1 MTGRRVLFLVVGL
14 WTALAVAQSVAT
26 ITATASLP
34 LDGGAGPA
42 RAYVVTGGNPT
53 GTEYG
58 MVNAGQKIQVFNL
71 ATNAE
76 VTGQGGIFSTF
87 AVADFLTVGAGA
99 TTLVAAADVG
109 PACASLT
116 VCVDIFYWDPV
127 GGFVIQASASTSVNN
142 ATAMAI
148 DATSSPIRI
157 FFATSSPT
165 TALYE
170 QDITINSSGVVTVS
184 GVPTTLALPPAL
196 SGLTVEGLTVD
207 GNSLVVYA
215 SDSASNLST
224 IPEDGGT
231 PAVYAV
237 QATGGY
243 SQVVGLSFFPFPIPP
258 SGVPATGVP
267 FLLAG
272 SGLPQGIYNIN
283 PNGDGGASIIIGSA
297 IVFSADGGR
306 KLSPTGASVDGYAS
320 LTLLTEDLDTAN
332 TGGVPW
338 MHVIAGLNLFPD
350 GGPPDGGADA
360 GDGGTDAGPVADAGP
375 DAGGIPTIP
384 IIAPGPGALPG
395 GTNSCNCSSAGSA
408 PVLLVLLLPLLVPRR
423 RR

>member
-1 MTGRRVLFLVVGL
+1 MTGRRVLSLVVGL
-14 WTALAVAQSVAT
+14 WTASAVAQNVAT
-26 ITATASLP
+26 ITATASLA
-34 LDGGAGPA
+34 LDDGGGPA

-71 ATNAE
+71 VTNVE
-76 VTGQGGIFSTF
+76 GTPQGGIFSTF
-87 AVADFLTVGAGA
+87 AVADFLTIGAGT

-109 PACASLT
+109 VGCSPT

-127 GGFVIQASASTSVNN
+127 GGFVIQASAATSVNN

-170 QDITINSSGVVTVS
+170 QDITINSMGVVTVS
-184 GVPTTLALPPAL
+184 GVPTSLALPAAL
-196 SGLTVEGLTVD
+196 SGLTVEGLTID
-207 GNSLVVYA
+207 GNKLVIYA
-215 SDSASNLST
+215 SDSAFNLST

-243 SQVVGLSFFPFPIPP
+243 SQVLGLSFFPFPIPP
-258 SGVPATGVP
+258 NGALPTGLP
-267 FLLAG
+267 YLLAG
-272 SGLPQGIYNIN
+272 TGLVQGVYNLN
-283 PNGDGGASIIIGSA
+283 PYGVAATDIVTGSA

-306 KLSPTGASVDGYAS
+306 KLSPTGISVDGYAS

-338 MHVIAGLNLFPD
+338 MHVIAALNLFPD
-350 GGPPDGGADA
+350 GGPPDGGPDA
-360 GDGGTDAGPVADAGP
+360 GNDGGTDAGTADAGP